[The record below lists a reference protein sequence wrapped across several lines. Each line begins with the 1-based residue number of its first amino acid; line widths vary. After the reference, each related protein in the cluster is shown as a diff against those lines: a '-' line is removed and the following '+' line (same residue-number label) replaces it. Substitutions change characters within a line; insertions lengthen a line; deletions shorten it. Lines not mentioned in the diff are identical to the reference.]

1 MGIAGVKVT
10 EGVENCGRGRE
21 LKKVGEGLEGVGR
34 EK

>member
-21 LKKVGEGLEGVGR
+21 LKVVWEGLEG
-34 EK
+34 